1 MMRAQMKGKTNY
13 LQVVN
18 VSINY
23 ALLKRFTK
31 KLGQEF
37 KTTNIDFSVKIAMKT
52 ITIIS
57 IVSSA
62 SRFTPTITKTKMM
75 ISG

>member
-1 MMRAQMKGKTNY
+1 MIAQTKEKTNY
-13 LQVVN
+13 RQVAN

-23 ALLKRFTK
+23 ALRKRFTRK
-31 KLGQEF
+31 YVQEF
-37 KTTNIDFSVKIAMKT
+37 KTTNIDFSVKVAMKT

-62 SRFTPTITKTKMM
+62 SRFTPTVTKTKMT

>member
-1 MMRAQMKGKTNY
+1 MMIAQMKEKMNCR
-13 LQVVN
+13 QVAS

-23 ALLKRFTK
+23 VLQRKFTRK
-31 KLGQEF
+31 YGQEF
-37 KTTNIDFSVKIAMKT
+37 KTTNIDFSVKVAMKT

-57 IVSSA
+57 IVSFA
-62 SRFTPTITKTKMM
+62 SRFTLTITKTKMT